1 MCLKI
6 NKFYIWYLSYFINKL
21 LCVFS
26 QAMEL
31 NYLDLIN
38 KHVNQVLS
46 SFIQIQQSETIIEST
61 LMWFL
66 YCLCKKSPPVS
77 RFKIKVFYLSFR
89 ILFQS
94 GTNWFKFAAMAI
106 LSKGSLLCYIIIFS
120 TWLMQLFMI
129 CK

>member
-106 LSKGSLLCYIIIFS
+106 LSKGSLLCYIIIFRA
-120 TWLMQLFMI
+120 WLMQLFMI